1 MPELHPASPAE
12 RTLCLDFVN
21 TLADRPLSRQES
33 LHSLGDLV
41 AWAESAGVIDGRG
54 ARELSRH
61 VTSHPRLAQ
70 AVLTR
75 ALDLREAL
83 YRILAAPADPPA
95 PADVAVLNAVL
106 RDALV
111 HRQLA
116 GRDGLRWTWTDEPVT
131 SQAILWRIAWS
142 AAALVTSPD
151 RDRVRECRSATC
163 SWLFVDRSRGR
174 RRQWCEMRTCGN
186 REKARRHYARQKAGR
201 TRSTGQA

>member
-1 MPELHPASPAE
+1 MPELRPATPAE
-12 RTLCLDFVN
+12 GTLCLDFVN
-21 TLADRPLSRQES
+21 TLADRPVARMES
-33 LHSLGDLV
+33 LGSFGDLV
-41 AWAESAGVIDGRG
+41 AWAESAGVIDGRE
-54 ARELSRH
+54 ARELNRSA
-61 VTSHPRLAQ
+61 TAHPRLAE

-83 YRILAAPADPPA
+83 YRILAAPPDPPA
-95 PADVAVLNAVL
+95 PADVAVLNGVL
-106 RDALV
+106 RDALA

-116 GRDGLRWTWTDEPVT
+116 GSDSLQWTWTDEPVT
-131 SQAILWRIAWS
+131 SQAILWRVAWS

-151 RDRVRECRSATC
+151 RDRVGECRSATC

-201 TRSTGQA
+201 IGQG